1 MESSLTSG
9 EARVSSTVLYVARYK
24 WPFRLT
30 ALGFVVLLMWLLP
43 EMPEILRSKGWLFG
57 VGVAFTYVLAV
68 MGLLETFVRRTWLMQ
83 TGIYQRSLFG
93 AASERDRAH
102 LHATRPL

>member
-24 WPFRLT
+24 WPFGLT

-43 EMPEILRSKGWLFG
+43 EMLEILRPKSWFG